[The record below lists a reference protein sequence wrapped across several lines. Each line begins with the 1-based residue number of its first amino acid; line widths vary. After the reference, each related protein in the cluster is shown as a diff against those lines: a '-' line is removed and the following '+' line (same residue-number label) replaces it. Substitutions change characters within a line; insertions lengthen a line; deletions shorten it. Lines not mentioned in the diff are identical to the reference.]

1 MANASGIPP
10 TSHAGSPAARTSRPK
25 GPARIA
31 LEVVLWAVQLSV
43 AYFMITIGAIPA
55 LTADSGAKGTFE
67 EIGFGLWLM
76 YLTGALEL
84 LGAIGLITPWFSGL
98 AALGLM
104 CVMAGACLKHLTLDD
119 GKFVETPAMLLFA
132 LALVV
137 VGRWSTVK
145 KLGTWL
151 TGGVDRR

>member
-1 MANASGIPP
+1 MAHVSGVPP
-10 TSHAGSPAARTSRPK
+10 TSHSGPSPVRSSRPK

-31 LEVVLWAVQLSV
+31 LEVALWAVQLYL
-43 AYFMITIGAIPA
+43 AYFMVTVGSLPA

-67 EIGFGLWLM
+67 DIGFGLWFM

-84 LGAIGLITPWFSGL
+84 LGAIGLLLPWFSGL

-104 CVMAGACLKHLTLDD
+104 FVMSGACLTHLTLYD
-119 GKFVETPAMLLFA
+119 GRGVSTPAMILIP

-137 VGRWSTVK
+137 VGRWSTVR

-151 TGGVDRR
+151 TGGSGR

>member
-1 MANASGIPP
+1 MPNASGIPP
-10 TSHAGSPAARTSRPK
+10 TSHAGSPAARSSRPK

-31 LEVVLWAVQLSV
+31 LEVALWAIQLYL
-43 AYFMITIGAIPA
+43 AYFMITVGAIPA

-67 EIGFGLWLM
+67 DIGFGLWFM

-104 CVMAGACLKHLTLDD
+104 FVMSGACLTHLTLYD
-119 GKFVETPAMLLFA
+119 GKGVEPPAMILIP

>member
-1 MANASGIPP
+1 MAHASGVPP
-10 TSHAGSPAARTSRPK
+10 TSHADPSADRSSRPK

-31 LEVVLWAVQLSV
+31 LEVALWALQLYL
-43 AYFMITIGAIPA
+43 AYFMVTVGALPA
-55 LTADSGAKGTFE
+55 LTADSGAKGTFQD
-67 EIGFGLWLM
+67 IGFGLWFM
-76 YLTGALEL
+76 YLTGTLEL
-84 LGAIGLITPWFSGL
+84 LGAIGLLTPWFSGL

-104 CVMAGACLKHLTLDD
+104 FVMSGAALTHLTLYD
-119 GKFVETPAMLLFA
+119 GKGVETPAMILIP

-151 TGGVDRR
+151 TGGHRR

>member
-1 MANASGIPP
+1 MANASSNPP
-10 TSHAGSPAARTSRPK
+10 TSHAGRSAARPSRPQ

-31 LEVVLWAVQLSV
+31 LEVALWAVQLYL
-43 AYFMITIGAIPA
+43 AYFMVTVGSLPA

-67 EIGFGLWLM
+67 DIGFGLWFM
-76 YLTGALEL
+76 YLTGVLEL

-104 CVMAGACLKHLTLDD
+104 FVMSGACLTHLTLYD
-119 GKFVETPAMLLFA
+119 GRGVETPAMILIP

-137 VGRWSTVK
+137 IGRWSTVK

-151 TGGVDRR
+151 TSGDRD

>member
-1 MANASGIPP
+1 MAHASGVPP
-10 TSHAGSPAARTSRPK
+10 TSHADPSADRSSRPK

-31 LEVVLWAVQLSV
+31 LEVALWALQLYL
-43 AYFMITIGAIPA
+43 AYFMVTVGALPA
-55 LTADSGAKGTFE
+55 LTADSGAKGTFQD
-67 EIGFGLWLM
+67 IGFGLWFM
-76 YLTGALEL
+76 YLTGVLEL
-84 LGAIGLITPWFSGL
+84 LGAIGLLTPWFSGL

-104 CVMAGACLKHLTLDD
+104 FVMSGACMTHLTLYD
-119 GKFVETPAMLLFA
+119 GKGVETPAMILIP

-151 TGGVDRR
+151 TGGHRR